1 MKCRYCTRNTSRRP
15 PYHESYWMKAHGKQN
30 EVYVVTND
38 RFGRDCIVKKAF
50 DSLDKAIKFSKS
62 DNLDNRDLAYHIKKM
77 KVE

>member
-15 PYHESYWMKAHGKQN
+15 PYHESCWMKAHGKQN

-38 RFGRDCIVKKAF
+38 TFGRDCIVEKAF

-62 DNLDNRDLAYHIKKM
+62 DNLDNADLAYHIKKM
-77 KVE
+77 KLE

>member
-1 MKCRYCTRNTSRRP
+1 
-15 PYHESYWMKAHGKQN
+15 MKAHGNQN

-38 RFGRDCIVKKAF
+38 RFGRDCIVERVF

-62 DNLDNRDLAYHIKKM
+62 DNLDNRDLAYDIKKM